1 MYELS
6 HKLPNNPR
14 LRIVENK
21 EILAKFQECIET
33 QPSVHSLCKSK
44 FLALMVK
51 KCLKTDIKDFWY
63 CLTLLD
69 LLIFPKIFCRRL

>member
-1 MYELS
+1 MYKLS

-14 LRIVENK
+14 LRIVGNK
-21 EILAKFQECIET
+21 EISAKSQECIET

-44 FLALMVK
+44 FLALMLK
-51 KCLKTDIKDFWY
+51 KCLKTDIKVFRY

-69 LLIFPKIFCRRL
+69 FLIFPKIFCRRL